1 MKSGLTYAFM
11 DSKKKI
17 SLRSYLLNTQQM
29 MSLNSE
35 IANRCDYCGRITERV
50 RVHGHEQCAFCG
62 TNVEPCCN
70 GEHYEV
76 DAYR

>member
-1 MKSGLTYAFM
+1 
-11 DSKKKI
+11 
-17 SLRSYLLNTQQM
+17 M

-62 TNVEPCCN
+62 TDVEPCCN